1 MSKLPR
7 SALTRILPIVAI
19 LALNVALGC
28 QTPQADADGNSATA
42 AVASAAD
49 SHPAADQTTRDLTG
63 GDPARD
69 TLKIDYP
76 VLREKNDR
84 IPDWVINPGLGGVIG
99 AVGVAPSKGM
109 GTKEQLDE
117 ARLNGRIEIA
127 NMLEGRVQ
135 RVGRAELEGNSRATA
150 ASRSEQSRKN
160 ILGID
165 RNILDSILAGSRQRA
180 LWFDP
185 DNGECYVWMVL
196 DGAVLDKVDHHV
208 KDSVSVFSAN
218 TPITSEYRPQRRVPE
233 VPRVSVEAP
242 DTPAATMPPRSPVD
256 ELETKLK
263 DIETIPSNK
272 DDSSNDS
279 QSDSNR

>member
-49 SHPAADQTTRDLTG
+49 SHPAADQTTRELTAA
-63 GDPARD
+63 DSARD

-76 VLREKNDR
+76 VLRQKNDR

-99 AVGVAPSKGM
+99 AVGVAPPKGM

-117 ARLNGRIEIA
+117 ARLNGRIEIV

-233 VPRVSVEAP
+233 VPKVSVEAP
-242 DTPAATMPPRSPVD
+242 DTPTATTPPRSPVD